1 MRVSMFTSWQVRC
14 GIADYTAQLVNG
26 LQQLPDT
33 QIAVVPYDRQVHPRA
48 DYVRWGQEM
57 NHGEVAHI
65 QHEYSFFG
73 YRLPWRNQF
82 GAFVSQIRKP
92 LVITRHVTFDGPLM
106 LPGHGS
112 GHWMRRIKWSLYNKW
127 LGPYAT
133 YLNKDTFDRADQI
146 IVLSARLQDHLLA
159 RGVAAEKIHI
169 IPAGVPMVPTP
180 QGGDALRAAWGWQT
194 KDVLGMFGY
203 ITPAKGHLLMLN
215 ALAQLPERY
224 VLLIAGGLRREGD
237 RSALAAL
244 ERRIQELNLQSRVR
258 ITGYLAE
265 ADVPRHIDACTI
277 LIYPATHVD
286 SSYSLIMG
294 LAYRHAPLIASD
306 VFGHREVAER
316 QAGIALFRSGDAAD
330 LAHVVQSVAT
340 DTGRRSAALE
350 DARRY
355 ARDYAWPVIAR
366 QTREIYVR
374 AQETYAAERS

>member
-14 GIADYTAQLVNG
+14 GIADYTAHLVNG

-33 QIAVVPYDRQVHPRA
+33 QITVVPFDREVHPRA

-57 NHGEVAHI
+57 NDGEVAHI

-82 GAFVSQIRKP
+82 GPFVAQIQHP

-106 LPGHGS
+106 LPGYGP
-112 GHWMRRIKWSLYNKW
+112 GHWVRRFKWSLYNKW

-133 YLNKDTFDRADQI
+133 HLNKDTFDRADQI
-146 IVLSARLQDHLLA
+146 IVLSARLKEHLSA
-159 RGVAAEKIHI
+159 RGVSARKIHI
-169 IPAGVPMVPTP
+169 VPAGVPQVTTP
-180 QGGDALRAAWGWQT
+180 HGGDALRTAWGWQD
-194 KDVLGMFGY
+194 KEVLGIFGY
-203 ITPAKGHLLMLN
+203 ITPAKGHALMLG

-224 VLLIAGGLRREGD
+224 VLLIAGGLRREAD
-237 RSALAAL
+237 RSVLTAL
-244 ERRIQELNLQSRVR
+244 EHRIQELNLQDRVR

-265 ADVPRHIDACTI
+265 ADVPQHIDACTA

-286 SSYSLIMG
+286 SSYSLITG
-294 LAYRHAPLIASD
+294 LAYQHAPLIASD

-330 LAHVVQSVAT
+330 LARVIESVAT

-355 ARDYAWPVIAR
+355 ARDYAWPVIA
-366 QTREIYVR
+366 QHTREIYVL
-374 AQETYAAERS
+374 AQETHAARHP